1 MYSYTGAELTET
13 TLELNRSTLAGGGS
27 GRRGHPLQQGMVVT
41 AADDKG
47 THNSRAAAA
56 ADNEGTQN
64 SRAVAAVYNEV
75 TLREQVQR
83 VAQVGII
90 LGGVRVDTVS
100 YVRRFGL
107 VSPESPYGSRVWAGI
122 QEELS
127 LWRQFPTRRSPEHA
141 FPGFRLQAGWFNCP
155 RPFSRRQAAGHISMD
170 DPGEQRWYPAAFI
183 IHDEI
188 YYMWCLAIVIGR
200 SQYWVVDSSRVWLT
214 DYNFQ

>member
-83 VAQVGII
+83 VAQVH
-90 LGGVRVDTVS
+90 LR
-100 YVRRFGL
+100 
-107 VSPESPYGSRVWAGI
+107 
-122 QEELS
+122 
-127 LWRQFPTRRSPEHA
+127 
-141 FPGFRLQAGWFNCP
+141 
-155 RPFSRRQAAGHISMD
+155 RRQSRY
-170 DPGEQRWYPAAFI
+170 GELCQALRA
-183 IHDEI
+183 
-188 YYMWCLAIVIGR
+188 CLARVTIWLPSLGR
-200 SQYWVVDSSRVWLT
+200 HPRRA
-214 DYNFQ
+214 